1 MILQLNEILSGAH
14 QFIVP
19 FARVAAL
26 FSVAPVLSS
35 PFIPPRIKIA
45 IAAVLTIFITPFV
58 DHNLEQELFSFAGF
72 LVIGTQVLIGLLMGF
87 ILRLVFS
94 ALIIAGENIAVTM
107 GLGFAQ
113 ITDPVN
119 GVTVPI
125 VSQFLTI
132 SATLLF
138 LAFDGHL
145 ALINLLYDSFEYVP
159 IGHVFDYQ
167 IALWDVVAWASNM
180 FTGALMVAIPAI
192 TALLIAN
199 SALALMTR
207 AAPQLNVFSVGFP
220 ITIMIGLVVI
230 ALTLPSIA
238 VVFQNLLNTAFEK
251 MPLHQY

>member
-1 MILQLNEILSGAH
+1 MVYQFNEILASVH
-14 QFIVP
+14 EFILP
-19 FARVAAL
+19 FARIAAL

-35 PFIPPRIKIA
+35 PFLQLRIKVA
-45 IAAVLTIFITPFV
+45 IASILTFFMIPLLKEIQTV
-58 DHNLEQELFSFAGF
+58 ELFSANGF
-72 LVIGTQVLIGLLMGF
+72 VQVGIQILIGLLMGF

-94 ALIIAGENIAVTM
+94 ALTIAGENIAVTM

-125 VSQFLTI
+125 VSQFLSI

-138 LAFDGHL
+138 LAFNGHL
-145 ALINLLYDSFEYVP
+145 ALIHMLFDSFTYLP
-159 IGHVFDYQ
+159 IGYSFNFQ
-167 IALWDVVAWASNM
+167 STLWDVVAWGTNM
-180 FTGALMVAIPAI
+180 FSGALMVAIPAI

-220 ITIMIGLVVI
+220 ITIILGLVVI
-230 ALTLPSIA
+230 ALTLPSMA
-238 VVFQNLLNTAFEK
+238 VVFQNLLNAAFEQ
-251 MPLHQY
+251 MPFAQ

>member
-1 MILQLNEILSGAH
+1 MVFQFSDILASLHEFFL
-14 QFIVP
+14 P
-19 FARVAAL
+19 FVRVAAL

-35 PFIPPRIKIA
+35 PFLQLRIKVA
-45 IAAVLTIFITPFV
+45 IAAIITIFMVPWLKDTQAV
-58 DHNLEQELFSFAGF
+58 ELYSANGF
-72 LVIGTQVLIGLLMGF
+72 LQVGIQILIGLLMGF

-94 ALIIAGENIAVTM
+94 ALTIAGENIAVTM

-125 VSQFLTI
+125 VSQFLSI

-138 LAFDGHL
+138 LALDGHL
-145 ALINLLYDSFEYVP
+145 ALIHMLFDSFTYLP
-159 IGHVFDYQ
+159 IGFSFDFQ
-167 IALWDVVAWASNM
+167 AALWGVAAWGSNM

-192 TALLIAN
+192 TALLVAN

-220 ITIMIGLVVI
+220 ITIILGLVVI
-230 ALTLPSIA
+230 ALTLPSMAI
-238 VVFQNLLNTAFEK
+238 VFQNLLNSAFEQ
-251 MPLHQY
+251 MPFAR

>member
-1 MILQLNEILSGAH
+1 MIFQLNEILASAD
-14 QFIVP
+14 QFILP
-19 FARVAAL
+19 FTRVAAL

-35 PFIPPRIKIA
+35 PFLPLRIKIA
-45 IAAVLTIFITPFV
+45 IASVISIYMIPF
-58 DHNLEQELFSFAGF
+58 LEHTETVELFSSSGF
-72 LVIGTQVLIGLLMGF
+72 IQVGIQILIGLLMGF

-94 ALIIAGENIAVTM
+94 ALTIAGENIAVTM

-125 VSQFLTI
+125 VSQFLSI

-138 LAFDGHL
+138 LALDGHL
-145 ALINLLYDSFEYVP
+145 ALINLLFESFTYIP
-159 IGHVFDYQ
+159 IGHTLDYQ
-167 IALWDVVAWASNM
+167 TVLWDVVTWGANM
-180 FTGALMVAIPAI
+180 FSGALMVAIPAI

-220 ITIMIGLVVI
+220 ITIILGLVVI
-230 ALTLPSIA
+230 SLTLPSMAI
-238 VVFQNLLNTAFEK
+238 VFQNLLNAAFEQ
-251 MPLHQY
+251 MPFVK

>member
-1 MILQLNEILSGAH
+1 MEFQINELLGSAH
-14 QFIVP
+14 QFILP
-19 FARVAAL
+19 FIRIAAL
-26 FSVAPVLSS
+26 FSVAPILSS
-35 PFIPPRIKIA
+35 PFLPIRIKVA
-45 IAAVLTIFITPFV
+45 IASVITLFMFPLINQSQIF
-58 DHNLEQELFSFAGF
+58 ELFSSIGF
-72 LVIGTQVLIGLLMGF
+72 VQVVIQVLTGLIMGF

-138 LAFDGHL
+138 LALDGHL
-145 ALINLLYDSFEYVP
+145 ALLNMLFDSFTYIP
-159 IGHVFDYQ
+159 IGYTFNFQ
-167 IALWDVVAWASNM
+167 TALWDLVAWATNM
-180 FTGALMVAIPAI
+180 FSGALMVAIPAI

-220 ITIMIGLVVI
+220 ITIILGLVVI
-230 ALTLPSIA
+230 ALTLPSMAI
-238 VVFQNLLNTAFEK
+238 VFQNLLNAAFEQ
-251 MPLHQY
+251 MPLYQ